1 MKKLKFIML
10 PLLLLVL
17 MAMKSDKPAYRLFDK
32 HGQETLYQNLL
43 QDAIKADVVLFG
55 ELHNN
60 PICHWL
66 QLELTRDL
74 YAARGH
80 SLVLGA
86 EMFENDNQLLID
98 EYLRGDIRQRNFESE
113 VKLWNNYQTD
123 YKPLLEFAKDSGL
136 RFIATNIPRRYASV
150 VHQRGFEGLD
160 SLSDEAKKYL
170 PPLPIPYDP
179 EHPAYKAML
188 DMLGEMPGD
197 HSNDNLP
204 KAQAIK
210 DATMGWYILENLD
223 LEPNELFLHFNGAYH
238 CGNYGSICWYIK
250 NLNPEIKMI
259 TISSVEQDNIDKL
272 DDENKKTADYTIL
285 IPSTMTKTY

>member
-1 MKKLKFIML
+1 MKKIKMLVL
-10 PLLLLVL
+10 PLLMLAL
-17 MAMKSDKPAYRLFDK
+17 MAMQSDKPAYRLFDK
-32 HGQETLYQNLL
+32 NGQETLYKNLL
-43 QDAIKADVVLFG
+43 EDAMKADVVLFG

-74 YAARGH
+74 YAARGK

-98 EYLRGDIRQRNFESE
+98 EYLCGDIRQRNFENE

-160 SLSDEAKKYL
+160 SLSDEAKKFL

-179 EHPAYKAML
+179 DHPAYRSMIE
-188 DMLGEMPGD
+188 MLGEMPGD

-210 DATMGWYILENLD
+210 DATMGWFILKNLN
-223 LEPNELFLHFNGAYH
+223 LEPSEVFLHFNGAYH

-250 NLNPEIKMI
+250 NLNPDIKMI